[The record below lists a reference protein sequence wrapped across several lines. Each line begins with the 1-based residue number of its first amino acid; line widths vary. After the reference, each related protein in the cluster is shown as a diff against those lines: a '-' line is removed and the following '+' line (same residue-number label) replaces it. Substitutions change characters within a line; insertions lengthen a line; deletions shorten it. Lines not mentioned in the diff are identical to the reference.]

1 MTHRVVFL
9 QSAADDLFEIRRYVI
24 KHFSPSTWLDAYAKI
39 KKAIVNLERFPG
51 AGHAPPELP
60 ATHFLEIIAAKN
72 RVIYEVVSDVVYIHV
87 ICDCRQDFKTKL
99 ARRPLRALRP

>member
-39 KKAIVNLERFPG
+39 KKAIVNLERFP
-51 AGHAPPELP
+51 AP
-60 ATHFLEIIAAKN
+60 AM
-72 RVIYEVVSDVVYIHV
+72 
-87 ICDCRQDFKTKL
+87 
-99 ARRPLRALRP
+99 RRPSCPSLTSRDHRRQEPGDLRSRW